1 MKQMKIN
8 KKLIISILS
17 IIIVI
22 AVSLIG
28 QMIEKNE
35 NKISSELEN
44 ASLFVHYIDVGQG
57 DAELIEC
64 NGEYML
70 IDAGENGGE
79 ASLIAY
85 LREVGVKKLK
95 YVVAT
100 HPHSDH
106 LGGVAEVIEE
116 FEVENVIMPKI
127 PKSATPTTKTY
138 RHFLDAVK
146 KSGTKGIYAK
156 LDSEY
161 TIGDATFKILGPVNA
176 NTENLNDLSVVIK
189 LTHGENTFFFSG
201 DAEKEAERDLVER
214 YGDELDCD
222 VYKVAHHGSSTS
234 SSKELMGVL
243 TPEICIIS
251 CGEDNSYGHP
261 HDETEEL
268 LYSITDKIYRTDI
281 CGTVI
286 VSSDKQNYSVS
297 YENQ

>member
-1 MKQMKIN
+1 MKIN

-17 IIIVI
+17 VLAVI
-22 AVSLIG
+22 LVTVIG
-28 QMIEKNE
+28 MMMDKEEEKL
-35 NKISSELEN
+35 KGDLEE

-57 DAELIEC
+57 DSELIEC
-64 NGEYML
+64 NGEFML

-85 LREVGVKKLK
+85 LRNAGVEKLK

-106 LGGVAEVIEE
+106 LGGVAEILEE

-127 PKSATPTTKTY
+127 PKAVTPTTKTY
-138 RHFLDAVK
+138 NRFLEAVK
-146 KSGTKGIYAK
+146 NTGTKGIYAK
-156 LDSEY
+156 LDAEY
-161 TIGDATFKILGPVNA
+161 TVGDATFRIMGSVNT
-176 NTENLNDLSVVIK
+176 NTENLNDFSVVIK

-201 DAEKEAERDLVER
+201 DAEAEAESDFVDR

-222 VYKVAHHGSSTS
+222 VYKVAHHGSSS
-234 SSKELMGVL
+234 SSSEKLMNVL

-251 CGEDNSYGHP
+251 CGADNSYGHP

-268 LYSITDKIYRTDI
+268 LESITDKIYRTDI

-286 VSSDKQNYSVS
+286 VASDKQNYSVS
-297 YENQ
+297 YEKQ

>member
-1 MKQMKIN
+1 MKIN

-17 IIIVI
+17 FLAVI
-22 AVSLIG
+22 LVTVIG
-28 QMIEKNE
+28 MMMDKDEEKF
-35 NKISSELEN
+35 KGDLEE

-64 NGEYML
+64 NGEFML

-85 LREVGVKKLK
+85 LHEAGVEKLK

-106 LGGVAEVIEE
+106 MGGVAEVVEE

-127 PKSATPTTKTY
+127 PKFATPTTKTY

-146 KSGTKGIYAK
+146 KSGAKGIYAK
-156 LDSEY
+156 PDSEY
-161 TIGDATFKILGPVNA
+161 SIGEASFKIMGPINT

-201 DAEKEAERDLVER
+201 DAETTAEKDFVER
-214 YGDELDCD
+214 YGSELDCD

-234 SSKELMGVL
+234 SSEELMNIM

-251 CGEDNSYGHP
+251 CGADNSYGHP
-261 HDETEEL
+261 HDEIEEL
-268 LYSITDKIYRTDI
+268 LESITDKIYRTDI

-286 VSSDKQNYSVS
+286 VASDKQNYSVS
-297 YENQ
+297 YEKQ